1 MNQRAEARQAN
12 SGTMPGVR
20 VKMAALVSY
29 AGSTAGAT
37 PRLPS
42 CDTAIMRRFVAL
54 SVLFLCIACGW
65 LARPAR
71 WEVDGLSMAPG
82 LMPGDVAGTGP
93 FPLLARWRSP
103 QRFERWTLAAPDG
116 ALAIKR
122 VWGLPGEAL
131 ELVAGDLVIA
141 GEAVVKPPHVLAEVA
156 LPVAAATRHE
166 TDGAVRLML
175 PDPVFDD
182 VPFAPGERRVL
193 VPVHDFGVSAIV
205 DVGKGDRG
213 GESGVIE
220 ISVANRVARVSLRR
234 PGRHAVVAGRLDG
247 AFVAAAWPLS
257 MPVSPRLCLPPGCP
271 AAWTIRSPWN
281 GHEPVMSLEV
291 RVVTRGG
298 QTRPVA
304 ILDVTAWR
312 DVHHRPS
319 ASGTM
324 QWRLGGDE
332 WFVLGDFPGGSRDSR
347 QWGPVGNDRFRDRL
361 TTSCR

>member
-1 MNQRAEARQAN
+1 
-12 SGTMPGVR
+12 
-20 VKMAALVSY
+20 
-29 AGSTAGAT
+29 
-37 PRLPS
+37 
-42 CDTAIMRRFVAL
+42 MRCLVAL
-54 SVLFLCIACGW
+54 SALFLCIACGW

-122 VWGLPGEAL
+122 VWGLPGE
-131 ELVAGDLVIA
+131 EFEIVAGDLVIA
-141 GEAVVKPPHVLAEVA
+141 GKAVVKPPHVLAEVA

-166 TDGAVRLML
+166 TAGAVRLML
-175 PDPVFDD
+175 SDPVFDD

-193 VPVHDFGVSAIV
+193 VPVHDMGVASVI
-205 DVGKGDRG
+205 DVGEDDPAGAPACV
-213 GESGVIE
+213 EIGVGARA
-220 ISVANRVARVSLRR
+220 VRVAFHRA
-234 PGRHAVVAGRLDG
+234 GRHVVVAGRLDG

-257 MPVSPRLCLPPGCP
+257 PSVCPRSCLPSGWPVV
-271 AAWTIRSPWN
+271 WTIQSPWN
-281 GHEPVMSLEV
+281 GHDTVSSLDV
-291 RVVTRGG
+291 QVVASASRATGA
-298 QTRPVA
+298 T

-324 QWRLGGDE
+324 QWRLGGEE